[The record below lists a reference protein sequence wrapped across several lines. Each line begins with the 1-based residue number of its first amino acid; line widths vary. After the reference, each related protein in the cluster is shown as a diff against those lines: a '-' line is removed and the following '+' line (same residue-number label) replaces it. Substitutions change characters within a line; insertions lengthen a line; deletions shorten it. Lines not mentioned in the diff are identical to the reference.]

1 MRNWWKSSVLQGND
15 NDYGEHDYM
24 INELPRNCADWSLSK
39 HKWKCDSCGK
49 NSHLR
54 FVAESYFYTL
64 DGYDSMSDAECW
76 KCRLKSR
83 VVAKVGRAK
92 RCIKAAMNAIKM
104 HRKHVV
110 PQWKFKQYYDFTKKV
125 TR

>member
-1 MRNWWKSSVLQGND
+1 MQNG
-15 NDYGEHDYM
+15 
-24 INELPRNCADWSLSK
+24 LPEGRAGWSFNRYPYR
-39 HKWKCDSCGK
+39 CDSCGK
-49 NSHLR
+49 ESRLR

-83 VVAKVGRAK
+83 VVTKVGRAK
-92 RCIKAAMNAIKM
+92 RCIKAAMSAIKM

-110 PQWKFKQYYDFTKKV
+110 PQWNIKQYYDFTKQV